1 MKANPVKLKIK
12 KGATVQVIAGAEKG
26 KSGSVLEVDAKNLR
40 IKVQGIKIQTHYSK
54 QDGLQTREG
63 FFDYSNV
70 KMLEPAKST
79 EGKAS
84 KKKAARK

>member
-12 KGATVQVIAGAEKG
+12 KGAMVQVIAGAEKG
-26 KSGSVLEVDAKNLR
+26 KSGSVLEVDSKNLR

-70 KMLEPAKST
+70 KMLEQAKST

-84 KKKAARK
+84 KKKSARK